1 MNVLFRCDSSAI
13 IGAGHLMR
21 DLALAQALRRR
32 GSKVEFVCRPA
43 RGDAIG
49 VLESAE
55 FKVYRLLESGADEAS
70 DAAGIAMWLDRQ
82 GVQFNWLV
90 VDHYG
95 LGSQWE
101 SSLRSRVG
109 RILVIDD
116 LANRAHDCDVLLDQN
131 FHLDP
136 TGRYKALLPD
146 ACVTLFGPHFA
157 LIRSEFAQERA
168 KTLLRN
174 GLIRR
179 LFVSFGGADSGH
191 ETFRTVA
198 AILNIDKSI
207 HIEVVVGRSY
217 SRFDELDLL
226 CSKASNISLYRQP
239 DHIARLMNEADIAIG
254 AGGITT
260 WERCCL
266 KLPAIVISNAPNQ
279 EPSMQAM
286 ATAQNLVYLGRA
298 GEVTGS
304 AINDS
309 LRRLID
315 DPQEVRRLSLAAG
328 ELVDGK
334 GCELVASVLLRPLYN
349 DEPSRTKERSSVSGG
364 PKCE

>member
-1 MNVLFRCDSSAI
+1 
-13 IGAGHLMR
+13 MR

-49 VLESAE
+49 VLESAG
-55 FKVYRLLESGADEAS
+55 FRVYRLLESGADEAS
-70 DAAGIAMWLDRQ
+70 DAAEIALWLDRQ

-116 LANRAHDCDVLLDQN
+116 LANRAHDCDVLLDHN

-136 TGRYKALLPD
+136 AERYKALLPD
-146 ACVTLFGPHFA
+146 ACVTLFGPRFA
-157 LIRSEFAQERA
+157 LIRPEFTQIRTHARP
-168 KTLLRN
+168 RN
-174 GLIRR
+174 GSIRR
-179 LFVSFGGADSGH
+179 VHVSFGGSDSGH
-191 ETFRTVA
+191 ETFLTVA
-198 AILNIDKSI
+198 AIQDIDRSI
-207 HIEVVVGRSY
+207 HIEVVVGQSY
-217 SRFDELDLL
+217 TGFDELVQL
-226 CSKASNISLYRQP
+226 CSKVSNISLYHQP

-266 KLPAIVISNAPNQ
+266 RLPAIVITIAPNQ
-279 EPSMQAM
+279 EPTIRAM
-286 ATAQNLVYLGRA
+286 ATAQTLVYLGRA

-304 AINDS
+304 AISDS
-309 LRRLID
+309 LRRLLD
-315 DPQEVRRLSLAAG
+315 DPQEVRRLSSAAG
-328 ELVDGK
+328 ELVDGT
-334 GCELVASVLLRPLYN
+334 GCELVVSVLLCPLN
-349 DEPSRTKERSSVSGG
+349 SDESSRTKEHRSVSVG